1 MVSLMQKEKI
11 FNVLLFLVSI
21 FFALNTY
28 YFYQINFPIVQ
39 VIGLIIFIL
48 LIYLSDL
55 NIAMFKQTLCLLSI
69 VLVYVS
75 LVSYSNI
82 YLQDYIASPVSII
95 GLLLSLLVFSFAYTI
110 NINGRIV
117 YKALNK
123 LTIFLLF
130 FWFIQF
136 LAFYVF
142 DYRVDYFIDIVGYPQ
157 RTNIGVFESSFFR
170 PASLFLEPAMY
181 TNSTVL
187 LFFYRLLYNDLKIDK
202 INFIILFTIVFTMST
217 YGYIVF
223 AILLLF
229 VFASKKKNI
238 PYFIFGIFTFIISFY
253 LFELYNYPIILRVM
267 NPLSDMSGQIR
278 TIGSIFEFF
287 DLNIFN
293 VLFGFGWGNAE
304 INGFQGSAIHY
315 LLYNIGLIGIIL
327 FMGIFFLMLSG
338 SNYQFLTFI
347 VLVFGLLN
355 NSSVLTS
362 FFFWLMIGF
371 IFHQTR
377 TIHSNQYK
385 FIKGS
390 NK

>member
-1 MVSLMQKEKI
+1 MLTLNYSKI
-11 FNVLLFLVSI
+11 TKNRYYLNIVLLISI
-21 FFALNTY
+21 IFALNTY

-39 VIGLIIFIL
+39 MIGLIIFMS
-48 LIYLSDL
+48 LIYLSDI
-55 NIAMFKQTLCLLSI
+55 NISRFKQTLYLLSI

-82 YLQDYIASPVSII
+82 YLQNSIASPVSII
-95 GLLLSLLVFSFAYTI
+95 GLILSFLVFSFAYTI
-110 NINGRIV
+110 NINGGIV

-136 LAFYVF
+136 LSFYVF

-181 TNSTVL
+181 TNSMLL

-223 AILLLF
+223 ATLLLF
-229 VFASKKKNI
+229 VFVSKKKNI
-238 PYFIFGIFTFIISFY
+238 PYFIFGIFTFVTLFY
-253 LFELYNYPIILRVM
+253 LFELYNHPIILRVM

-293 VLFGFGWGNAE
+293 ILFGFGWGNAE

-315 LLYNIGLIGIIL
+315 LLYNIGLLGVLL
-327 FMGIFFLMLSG
+327 FMSIFLLILRG
-338 SNYQFLTFI
+338 NRYQFLTFI
-347 VLVFGLLN
+347 VLVLGLLN

-362 FFFWLMIGF
+362 FFFWFMIGF
-371 IFHQTR
+371 VFKLTKK
-377 TIHSNQYK
+377 QYYK
-385 FIKGS
+385 NGTTL
-390 NK
+390 